1 VNILALLTD
10 AYGHRGGIAKFNRDL
25 CHALTAEPLAAQVT
39 ALPRVAPVEPVTDI
53 PDRVDYRPEGAGSKL
68 KYVWS
73 VARATLNVSRATYTV
88 QRAPFDAIICGHIN
102 LLPVAVLASWLQGA
116 PLLLILHGI
125 DAWDP
130 HPSVLVRKVL
140 PQVDTF
146 VTVSQ
151 CTKDRFL
158 EWAPLRPEQGHVI
171 PDCIDLDAYSPGPKR
186 DELLDRY
193 DLHGRT
199 ILLTLGRLSSDEQ
212 YKGHDE
218 ILEVLPNLAEDIPDV
233 SYLVCGDGDDR
244 PRLERKAEQL
254 GVADRTV
261 FAGYVPEEEKEDHYR
276 LADVFVMPGRGEGFG
291 IVYLEAMACGVPVV
305 ASSADASRE
314 AVRDGQIGVVVDPG
328 DSSDLMKGI
337 QVALNEPRGVPDG
350 LSYFSK
356 ERFRQRWQRVLPK
369 LADENL
375 TREPQVGPENSPA
388 SDQTVSRALRE

>member
-1 VNILALLTD
+1 VDLLFLLTD
-10 AYGHRGGIAKFNRDL
+10 AYGGRGGIAKFNRNL
-25 CHALTAEPLAAQVT
+25 CRALSADPLGAEVT
-39 ALPRVAPVEPVTDI
+39 VLPRVPPVEPIENVPPRVTYH
-53 PDRVDYRPEGAGSKL
+53 PHAAGSKL
-68 KYVWS
+68 
-73 VARATLNVSRATYTV
+73 TYTWHV
-88 QRAPFDAIICGHIN
+88 VRKTFNLQPSTFNAIICGHIN

-130 HPSVLVRKVL
+130 HPSFLVRKLL

-158 EWAPLRPEQGHVI
+158 EWAPLRPEQGRVI

-193 DLHGRT
+193 DLHDRT

-218 ILEVLPNLAEDIPDV
+218 ILEVLPDLAEEIPDV

-244 PRLERKAEQL
+244 SRLERKAERL

-261 FAGYVPEEEKEDHYR
+261 FTGYVPEEEKDDHYR
-276 LADVFVMPGRGEGFG
+276 LADAFVMPGRGEGFG

-314 AVRDGQIGVVVDPG
+314 AVRDGQLGVVVDPG
-328 DSSDLMKGI
+328 DASDLKQG
-337 QVALNEPRGVPDG
+337 VCGALDAGRGVPDG
-350 LSYFSK
+350 LEYFSFDRFL
-356 ERFRQRWQRVLPK
+356 ERWHEAVLGV
-369 LADENL
+369 
-375 TREPQVGPENSPA
+375 TRENA
-388 SDQTVSRALRE
+388 

>member
-1 VNILALLTD
+1 MHILQILSEAF
-10 AYGHRGGIAKFNRDL
+10 GHQGGIAKFNRDL
-25 CHALTAEPLAAQVT
+25 CKALGAEPLSAHTTV
-39 ALPRVAPVEPVTDI
+39 LPRVPLKKPVEFVPE
-53 PDRVDYRPEGAGSKL
+53 RVEYHSDAAGAKL
-68 KYVWS
+68 TYTWNV
-73 VARATLNVSRATYTV
+73 VRAILNVSRATFNAV
-88 QRAPFDAIICGHIN
+88 ICGHIN

-130 HPSVLVRKVL
+130 HPSFLVRKLL

-146 VTVSQ
+146 VSVSQ

-193 DLHGRT
+193 DLHDRT
-199 ILLTLGRLSSDEQ
+199 ILLTLGRLSSEEQ

-218 ILEVLPNLAEDIPDV
+218 ILEVLPGLAEEIPEV

-244 PRLERKAEQL
+244 SRLERKAERL

-276 LADVFVMPGRGEGFG
+276 LADAFVMPGRGEGFG

-314 AVRDGQIGVVVDPG
+314 AVRDGELGTVVDPG
-328 DSSDLMKGI
+328 DPSELMNGI
-337 QVALNEPRGVPDG
+337 QKALNEPRGVPDG
-350 LSYFSK
+350 VEYFSF
-356 ERFRQRWQRVLPK
+356 ERFRERWHQFVQEQSRVDSGSEALHAHSGDEIEFGQR
-369 LADENL
+369 
-375 TREPQVGPENSPA
+375 
-388 SDQTVSRALRE
+388 RA

>member
-1 VNILALLTD
+1 MNVLALLTD
-10 AYGHRGGIAKFNRDL
+10 AYGGRGGIAKFNRDL
-25 CHALTAEPLAAQVT
+25 CCALSADPLGAEVT
-39 ALPRVAPVEPVTDI
+39 ALPRVAPVEPVTDV
-53 PDRVDYRPEGAGSKL
+53 PDRVYYCPEGAGLKL

-73 VARATLNVSRATYTV
+73 VARATLNVSRATYNM
-88 QRAPFDAIICGHIN
+88 QRATFNAIICGHIN

-130 HPSVLVRKVL
+130 HPSVLVRKLL
-140 PQVDTF
+140 PQVDSF
-146 VTVSQ
+146 VSVSQ

-158 EWAPLRPEQGHVI
+158 KWAPLRPEQGHVI

-193 DLHGRT
+193 DLHDRT

-218 ILEVLPNLAEDIPDV
+218 ILEVLPDLADEIPDV

-244 PRLERKAEQL
+244 PRLERKAERL

-261 FAGYVPEEEKEDHYR
+261 FAGYVPEGEKEDHYR
-276 LADVFVMPGRGEGFG
+276 LADAFVMPGRGEGFG

-314 AVRDGQIGVVVDPG
+314 AVRDGQLGEVVDPN
-328 DSSDLMKGI
+328 DLEDIRRGI
-337 QVALNEPRGVPDG
+337 RKALNPDQSVPQG
-350 LSYFSK
+350 MKYFSFDRFK
-356 ERFRQRWQRVLPK
+356 ERWHDLIELMR
-369 LADENL
+369 
-375 TREPQVGPENSPA
+375 
-388 SDQTVSRALRE
+388 

>member
-1 VNILALLTD
+1 MQILALVTD
-10 AYGHRGGIAKFNRDL
+10 AYGGRGGIAKFNRDL
-25 CHALTAEPLAAQVT
+25 CRALSADPLGTEVT
-39 ALPRVAPVEPVTDI
+39 ALPRVSPVEPVNNVPPRVTYH
-53 PDRVDYRPEGAGSKL
+53 PDTAGSKL
-68 KYVWS
+68 AYAWS
-73 VARATLNVSRATYTV
+73 VLRHTCNVRRATFN
-88 QRAPFDAIICGHIN
+88 AIICGHIN

-130 HPSVLVRKVL
+130 HPSVLVRKLL

-151 CTKDRFL
+151 CTKERFL

-193 DLHGRT
+193 DLHDRA

-218 ILEVLPNLAEDIPDV
+218 ILEVLPDLTDEIPDV

-244 PRLERKAEQL
+244 PRLERKAERL

-276 LADVFVMPGRGEGFG
+276 LADAFVMPGRGEGFG

-314 AVRDGQIGVVVDPG
+314 AVLNGQLGVVVDP
-328 DSSDLMKGI
+328 DDPTDLKRGI
-337 QVALNEPRGVPDG
+337 YRAVDTGRGVPYG
-350 LSYFSK
+350 LEYFSYDNF
-356 ERFRQRWQRVLPK
+356 EERWQ
-369 LADENL
+369 N
-375 TREPQVGPENSPA
+375 
-388 SDQTVSRALRE
+388 ALRELVLSPRTATASV

>member
-1 VNILALLTD
+1 MQILALVTD
-10 AYGHRGGIAKFNRDL
+10 AYGGRGGIAKFNRDL
-25 CHALTAEPLAAQVT
+25 CRALSADPLGTEVT
-39 ALPRVAPVEPVTDI
+39 ALPRVSPVEPVNNVPPRVTYH
-53 PDRVDYRPEGAGSKL
+53 PDTAGSKL
-68 KYVWS
+68 AYAWS
-73 VARATLNVSRATYTV
+73 VLRHTCNVRRATFN
-88 QRAPFDAIICGHIN
+88 AIICGHIN

-130 HPSVLVRKVL
+130 HPSFLVRKLL

-151 CTKDRFL
+151 CTKERFL

-193 DLHGRT
+193 DLHDRA

-218 ILEVLPNLAEDIPDV
+218 ILEVLPDLTDEIPDV

-244 PRLERKAEQL
+244 SRLERKAERL

-261 FAGYVPEEEKEDHYR
+261 FAGYVPEEEKDDHYR
-276 LADVFVMPGRGEGFG
+276 LADAFVMPGRGEGFG

-314 AVRDGQIGVVVDPG
+314 AVRDGQLGVVVDPG
-328 DSSDLMKGI
+328 DASDLKQG
-337 QVALNEPRGVPDG
+337 VCRALDAGRGVPDG
-350 LSYFSK
+350 LEYFSFDRFL
-356 ERFRQRWQRVLPK
+356 ERWHEAVLGV
-369 LADENL
+369 
-375 TREPQVGPENSPA
+375 TRGNA
-388 SDQTVSRALRE
+388 